1 MDTVAEVRPSP
12 ETTVGRQGHYAGPVS
27 RLIAFVLDVG
37 VAWALI
43 TLAVAAVSFTS
54 QLFTR
59 NGLSL
64 SHPLAFGLVYG
75 SWALLYFSYQWAVSG
90 QTVGMATVGIRVV
103 GTHGEPIG
111 WGRAVLRTVTFPL
124 AVVTLGLGFAIIL
137 VQRERRS
144 IYDLIADTAVVYSW
158 DAHGARLRR
167 LARNYPTV
175 D

>member
-1 MDTVAEVRPSP
+1 
-12 ETTVGRQGHYAGPVS
+12 
-27 RLIAFVLDVG
+27 
-37 VAWALI
+37 
-43 TLAVAAVSFTS
+43 
-54 QLFTR
+54 
-59 NGLSL
+59 
-64 SHPLAFGLVYG
+64 
-75 SWALLYFSYQWAVSG
+75 
-90 QTVGMATVGIRVV
+90 MATVGIRVV
-103 GTHGEPIG
+103 GAHGEPIG
-111 WGRAVLRTVTFPL
+111 WGRAVVRTVTFPL